1 MRFLVTNDDGID
13 SVFLHVLIRALA
25 AGGHRLV
32 VAAPRTEQSWVG
44 AAKSRLRPVESRAV
58 DKGFGCPTW
67 VIDGTPSDCVN
78 IALEHLVP
86 GELQPDA
93 VISGINV
100 GLNASLGFILASGT
114 VAGAFEGALHGL
126 PAIAASQDLTTELYD
141 ELKLNGGRPDA
152 AMTAT
157 LEHSARHAAALAS
170 GLVADTAPG
179 SFVVHN
185 LNFPYPCSSDTR
197 VRRTVPARVVVP
209 RLFGPAGHDGAH
221 RMIFR
226 AGEDLSPAGLET
238 DRAALS
244 EGFISHSR
252 LDYTRLGS

>member
-13 SVFLHVLIRALA
+13 SVFLHCLIRALTA
-25 AGGHRLV
+25 EGHALV

-44 AAKSRLRPVESRAV
+44 AAKSRLRPVESRSA

-67 VIDGTPSDCVN
+67 IIDGTPSDCVN
-78 IALEHLVP
+78 IAIEHLVP
-86 GELQPDA
+86 ETLQPDA

-126 PAIAASQDLTTELYD
+126 PAIAASQDLTTQIYD

-157 LEHSARHAAALAS
+157 LECSARHAAALAP
-170 GLVADTAPG
+170 GLVNGTAPG

-185 LNFPYPCSSDTR
+185 LNFPYPCRPDTP

-226 AGEDLSPAGLET
+226 AGEDLSPPDLET
-238 DRAALS
+238 DRSALAA
-244 EGFISHSR
+244 GQISLTR
-252 LDYTRLGS
+252 LDYTRLGT